1 MNYPDIILAVA
12 TAGALTVSASMVAY
26 HKISGSPVNP
36 QVERVVVNDQDRRL
50 DRIEKTLD
58 EAVARQEIILKKL
71 ERVEG
76 TQGDVR
82 GK

>member
-1 MNYPDIILAVA
+1 
-12 TAGALTVSASMVAY
+12 MVAY
-26 HKISGSPVNP
+26 HKVIGSPVKP
-36 QVERVVVNDQDRRL
+36 QVERVMVNDQDRRL

-76 TQGDVR
+76 TRSDAG

>member
-12 TAGALTVSASMVAY
+12 TAGALTISASMVAY
-26 HKISGSPVNP
+26 HKLVGPPVR
-36 QVERVVVNDQDRRL
+36 QEERVMVNDQDRRL

-58 EAVARQEIILKKL
+58 EAVARQEIILRKL

-76 TQGDVR
+76 TQGD
-82 GK
+82 GGDK